1 MRTITLEEL
10 TELMENKRFGAIKR
24 ALSEEYAVDI
34 AEMLEELPFEWVVP
48 IFRLLPKELGAD
60 TFIEMGSDLQERLI
74 GGFSDKEL
82 RLLLNEM
89 YVDDTVDLIE
99 EMPAN
104 VVKRILATAHPEMRK
119 DINEIL
125 AYPKD
130 SAGSVMTTEYIAL
143 RSFMTVEEAF
153 EKIRRVGTNS
163 ETLYTCYVTTK
174 KKKLIGVITVKD
186 LLLADPEKTVGDLME
201 TNIIC
206 AHTDENKEEVS
217 NRIREYGLLALPVVD
232 KDDLLVGIVTVD
244 DAFDIISEE
253 SEEDFSKMA
262 ATAPTDLPY
271 TKTSIFALFKARF
284 PWLLL
289 LTLSATFT
297 GAIISSFEE
306 KLAACAVLIGFIPML
321 MNSGGNSGAQASVAV
336 IRGLSLGDLSVKD
349 AFKVLL
355 KEIAV
360 GAFCGILLALCN
372 ALKMLLVDRLLFA
385 NPDVN
390 VFVILVVSLTLAL
403 TVLMAKAVGCLL
415 PFGAKLVRL
424 DPAVMAAPVIST
436 LVDALSLLIYFGFAV
451 SFLGL

>member
-143 RSFMTVEEAF
+143 RSFMTVVEAF

-206 AHTDENKEEVS
+206 AHTDENKEEV
-217 NRIREYGLLALPVVD
+217 
-232 KDDLLVGIVTVD
+232 
-244 DAFDIISEE
+244 
-253 SEEDFSKMA
+253 
-262 ATAPTDLPY
+262 
-271 TKTSIFALFKARF
+271 
-284 PWLLL
+284 
-289 LTLSATFT
+289 
-297 GAIISSFEE
+297 
-306 KLAACAVLIGFIPML
+306 
-321 MNSGGNSGAQASVAV
+321 
-336 IRGLSLGDLSVKD
+336 
-349 AFKVLL
+349 
-355 KEIAV
+355 
-360 GAFCGILLALCN
+360 
-372 ALKMLLVDRLLFA
+372 
-385 NPDVN
+385 
-390 VFVILVVSLTLAL
+390 
-403 TVLMAKAVGCLL
+403 
-415 PFGAKLVRL
+415 
-424 DPAVMAAPVIST
+424 
-436 LVDALSLLIYFGFAV
+436 
-451 SFLGL
+451 

>member
-10 TELMENKRFGAIKR
+10 KELIEQKRYGAVKR
-24 ALSEEYAVDI
+24 ALSEEYPVDL
-34 AEMLEELPFEWVVP
+34 AELLEELPYEWVVP
-48 IFRLLPKELGAD
+48 VFRLLPKELGAD
-60 TFIEMGSDLQERLI
+60 TFIEMGSELQERLI
-74 GGFSDKEL
+74 EGFSDKEL

-104 VVKRILATAHPEMRK
+104 VVKRILASAHPEMRK

-143 RSFMTVEEAF
+143 RSFMTVQEAF

-174 KKKLIGVITVKD
+174 KKKLVGVITVKD
-186 LLLADPEKTVGDLME
+186 LLLAKVDATVGDLME

-206 AHTDENKEEVS
+206 AYTDENKEEVS

-232 KDDLLVGIVTVD
+232 KDGLLVGIVTVD

-262 ATAPTDLPY
+262 ATAPTETTY
-271 TKTSIFALFKARF
+271 TKTSVFTLFKARF

-336 IRGLSLGDLSVKD
+336 IRGLSLGDLVPKD
-349 AFKVLL
+349 AFRVLL

-360 GAFCGILLALCN
+360 GGICGVLLALCN

-390 VFVILVVSLTLAL
+390 VWVVLVVSLTLAL

-415 PFGAKLVRL
+415 PFLAKLVRL

-436 LVDALSLLIYFGFAV
+436 LVDAMSLLIYFGFAV
-451 SFLGL
+451 SFLHL

>member
-1 MRTITLEEL
+1 MRTITTEEL
-10 TELMENKRFGAIKR
+10 DALIEQKRYAAIKQ
-24 ALSEEYAVDI
+24 ALSQEYAVDL
-34 AEMLEELPFEWVVP
+34 AQLLEEQPYERIVP
-48 IFRLLPKELGAD
+48 LFRLLPKGLAAD
-60 TFIEMGSDLQERLI
+60 TFLEMGTDLQERLI
-74 GGFSDKEL
+74 LGFSDSEMRAL
-82 RLLLNEM
+82 VGEM

-99 EMPAN
+99 EMPAG
-104 VVKRILATAHPEMRK
+104 VVKKIIASADPAMRN

-125 AYPKD
+125 KYPKD

-143 RSFMTVEEAF
+143 RAAMTLSEAF
-153 EKIRRVGTNS
+153 DKIRRVGTDS
-163 ETLYTCYVTTK
+163 ETIYTCYVTVPGR
-174 KKKLIGVITVKD
+174 KLVGVVTVKD
-186 LLLADPEKTVGDLME
+186 LLLAKQDATVGELME
-201 TNIIC
+201 TNLIV

-217 NRIREYGLLALPVVD
+217 NRIREYGLMALPVVD
-232 KDDLLVGIVTVD
+232 KDGLLVGIVTVD

-262 ATAPTDLPY
+262 ATAPTETTY
-271 TKTSIFALFKARF
+271 TKTSVFTLFKARF

-336 IRGLSLGDLSVKD
+336 IRGLSLGDLVPKD
-349 AFKVLL
+349 ALRVLL

-360 GAFCGILLALCN
+360 GGICGVLLALCN

-385 NPDVN
+385 NPDVT
-390 VFVILVVSLTLAL
+390 VWVILVVSLTLAL

-415 PFGAKLVRL
+415 PFLAKLVRL

-436 LVDALSLLIYFGFAV
+436 LVDAMSLLIYFGFAV
-451 SFLGL
+451 SFLHL